1 MEMRHVSTTVPSN
14 SSRARERRLAGA
26 VMALVT
32 ALVALAAA
40 GPALAIKEPVDKEDF
55 APFADCPTAGSAVC
69 IVSNTTGGEFKLG
82 SKTVPIPEGTVITL
96 QGGLPLES
104 YVDQTLTQPLDGK
117 TLSET
122 PLSVPGGLTGIGG
135 LGGEVTA
142 TAELAG
148 PVEVNRSDLAIPVGP
163 AVTLALKV
171 KLDNEV
177 LGENCYIGSD
187 AEPIVLHLTVG
198 KTAPPAPAEPL
209 EGHRNPL
216 EYKDKKRLV
225 YIPNNTL
232 VDNNFAV
239 PGVSGC
245 GGALSSIIDPIVDL
259 DTGLPSKAGESK
271 VVMTASLEETASK
284 WAAKYKPKVKKA
296 KKEKK

>member
-1 MEMRHVSTTVPSN
+1 MSDVSN
-14 SSRARERRLAGA
+14 SIRQTASRPRGRAR
-26 VMALVT
+26 VT
-32 ALVALAAA
+32 TLVAIATVLAALAVA
-40 GPALAIKEPVDKEDF
+40 GPAAAVKEPVVKEDF
-55 APFADCPTAGSAVC
+55 APFADCPTESAAVC

-82 SKTVPIPEGTVITL
+82 SKAVPIPEGTVIKL
-96 QGGLPLES
+96 QGGLALES
-104 YVDQTLTQPLDGK
+104 YVGQTLIPPPDGK

-122 PLSVPGGLTGIGG
+122 PLTVPGGLTGIGG

-148 PVEVNRSDLAIPVGP
+148 PIEVNRANLAIPVGP
-163 AVTLALKV
+163 AVTLPLKI

-177 LGENCYIGSD
+177 LGEDCYIGSD
-187 AEPIVLHLTVG
+187 AEPVVLHLTVG

-209 EGHRNPL
+209 EGHRNPI

-245 GGALSSIIDPIVDL
+245 GGALSAIIDPIVDL
-259 DTGLPSKAGESK
+259 DTGLPAKAGESK
-271 VVMTASLEETASK
+271 VVMTASLEETAAK

-296 KKEKK
+296 KKEKS

>member
-1 MEMRHVSTTVPSN
+1 MSDVSGTIPTTGL
-14 SSRARERRLAGA
+14 RARGRAKLTTLAA
-26 VMALVT
+26 IAAAFAALV
-32 ALVALAAA
+32 AA
-40 GPALAIKEPVDKEDF
+40 GPAAAIKEPIVKEDF
-55 APFADCPTAGSAVC
+55 APFADCPTESSAVC

-82 SKTVPIPEGTVITL
+82 SKTVPIPEGTVIKL

-104 YVDQTLTQPLDGK
+104 YVGQTLIAPPDGK
-117 TLSET
+117 TLSEN
-122 PLSVPGGLTGIGG
+122 PLTVPGGLTGIAG

-148 PVEVNRSDLAIPVGP
+148 PIEVNRGDLAIPVGP
-163 AVTLALKV
+163 AVTLPLKV
-171 KLDNEV
+171 KLDNPV
-177 LGENCYIGSD
+177 LGESCYIGSD
-187 AEPIVLHLTVG
+187 AEPVVLHLTVG

-209 EGHRNPL
+209 EGHRNPI
-216 EYKDKKRLV
+216 EYKDKKRIV

-245 GGALSSIIDPIVDL
+245 GGALSAIIDPIVDL
-259 DTGLPSKAGESK
+259 DTGLPAKAGESK

-284 WAAKYKPKVKKA
+284 WAAKYKPKVKKT
-296 KKEKK
+296 KKEKS

>member
-1 MEMRHVSTTVPSN
+1 MSGVSRIIRHAASRP
-14 SSRARERRLAGA
+14 RARAPIA
-26 VMALVT
+26 
-32 ALVALAAA
+32 ALAAIAVVLVVA
-40 GPALAIKEPVDKEDF
+40 GPAAATKEPIVKEDF
-55 APFADCPTAGSAVC
+55 APFADCPTESAAVC

-82 SKTVPIPEGTVITL
+82 SKTVPIPEGTVIKL

-104 YVDQTLTQPLDGK
+104 YVGQTLIAPPDGK
-117 TLSET
+117 TLSEN
-122 PLSVPGGLTGIGG
+122 PLTVPGGLTGIAG

-148 PVEVNRSDLAIPVGP
+148 PIEVNRGDLAIPVGP
-163 AVTLALKV
+163 AVTLPLKI

-177 LGENCYIGSD
+177 LGEDCYIGSD
-187 AEPIVLHLTVG
+187 AEPVVLHLTVG

-209 EGHRNPL
+209 EGHRNPI
-216 EYKDKKRLV
+216 EYKDKKRIV

-245 GGALSSIIDPIVDL
+245 GGALSAIIDPIVDL
-259 DTGLPSKAGESK
+259 DTGLPAKAGESK

-296 KKEKK
+296 KREKS

>member
-1 MEMRHVSTTVPSN
+1 MAIPNRA
-14 SSRARERRLAGA
+14 SRARGR
-26 VMALVT
+26 ALVT
-32 ALVALAAA
+32 TLAAIAAALAALVAA
-40 GPALAIKEPVDKEDF
+40 GPAAAAVKEPIVKEDF
-55 APFADCPTAGSAVC
+55 APFADCPTESSAVC

-82 SKTVPIPEGTVITL
+82 SKTVPIPEGTVIKL
-96 QGGLPLES
+96 QGGLASES
-104 YVDQTLTQPLDGK
+104 YAGQNLIAPPDGK

-122 PLSVPGGLTGIGG
+122 PLTVPGGLSGIGG

-148 PVEVNRSDLAIPVGP
+148 PIEVNRANLVIPVGP
-163 AVTLALKV
+163 AVTLPIKV

-177 LGENCYIGSD
+177 LGEDCYIGSD

-209 EGHRNPL
+209 EGHRNAI
-216 EYKDKKRLV
+216 EYKDKKRIS

-245 GGALSSIIDPIVDL
+245 GGALSAIIDPVVDL
-259 DTGLPSKAGESK
+259 DTGLPAKAGESK

-284 WAAKYKPKVKKA
+284 WAAKYKPKVKKT
-296 KKEKK
+296 KKEKS

>member
-1 MEMRHVSTTVPSN
+1 MRHVSRTKG
-14 SSRARERRLAGA
+14 SRARARG
-26 VMALVT
+26 LVT
-32 ALVALAAA
+32 GLVALVAVLAAA
-40 GPALAIKEPVDKEDF
+40 GPASAIKEPVNKEDF
-55 APFADCPTAGSAVC
+55 APFADCPTESSAVC

-82 SKTVPIPEGTVITL
+82 SKTVPIPEGTVIKL
-96 QGGLPLES
+96 QGGLALES
-104 YVDQTLTQPLDGK
+104 YVGQTLIAPLDGK
-117 TLSET
+117 TLSEN
-122 PLSVPGGLTGIGG
+122 PLTVPGGLTGIAG

-148 PVEVNRSDLAIPVGP
+148 PIEVNRGDLAIPVGP
-163 AVTLALKV
+163 AVTLPLKV
-171 KLDNEV
+171 KLDNPV
-177 LGENCYIGSD
+177 LGESCYIGSD
-187 AEPIVLHLTVG
+187 AEPVVLHLTVG

-209 EGHRNPL
+209 EGHRNPI

-245 GGALSSIIDPIVDL
+245 GGALSAIIDPIVDL
-259 DTGLPSKAGESK
+259 DTGLPAKAGESK

-296 KKEKK
+296 KKEKS